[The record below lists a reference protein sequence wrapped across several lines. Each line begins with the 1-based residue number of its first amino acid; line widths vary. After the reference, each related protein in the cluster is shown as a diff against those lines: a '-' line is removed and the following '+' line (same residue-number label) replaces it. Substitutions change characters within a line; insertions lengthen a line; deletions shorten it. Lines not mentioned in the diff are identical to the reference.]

1 MKQVYIKTFGCQMNA
16 HDSERVMGLLRKEGY
31 SPVDDPENA
40 DLIVFNTC
48 SIRQKA
54 EQKFYS
60 MLGRTKFIK
69 KNNPSLK
76 IAVIGCIAQQEGK
89 DMKTR
94 APYVDYIIGPQNI
107 GRVGEALS
115 DGKSV
120 FTDENPDL
128 PVTDFPAERENQ
140 VRALVNV
147 MYGCNNFCSYCI
159 VPYTRGRERSRP
171 SALIIKEISNLAR
184 KGYREVKLLGQNVNS
199 YRSDVTFPE
208 LLYHINDIEGI
219 MRIRFITS
227 HPKDLGKELVRA
239 MKDLDKV
246 CSHIHLP
253 LQSGSTRVLNLMN
266 RKYSF
271 DDYLQ
276 RVDMLRSSIPDIAI
290 TTDIIAGFPGETEKD
305 HTVTVSALKEIEF
318 DGIFSFKYSPRPMTK
333 ASKMDGQLDEGVKS
347 ARLAEILE
355 VQDDITI
362 KKNSLL
368 EDNCLD
374 VLIEEKDK
382 ENIYTGRAGS
392 NKIVTI
398 RSDNE
403 MELGSIINVF
413 IEKANRHTLSGILT
427 K

>member
-1 MKQVYIKTFGCQMNA
+1 MKKVYIKTFGCQMNA
-16 HDSERVMGLLRKEGY
+16 HDSERVMGLLREEGY
-31 SPVDDPENA
+31 SPTNDPENA

-76 IAVIGCIAQQEGK
+76 IAVIGCIAQQEGRE
-89 DMKTR
+89 MKTR

-128 PVTDFPAERENQ
+128 SVTDLPAERENQ
-140 VRALVNV
+140 VRALVNI
-147 MYGCNNFCSYCI
+147 MYGCNNYCSYCV
-159 VPYTRGRERSRP
+159 VPYTRGRERSRT
-171 SALIIKEISNLAR
+171 SAHIIKEISDLAR
-184 KGYREVKLLGQNVNS
+184 KGYKEVKLLGQNVNS
-199 YRSDVTFPE
+199 YSSDVTFPE
-208 LLYHINDIEGI
+208 LLYHINDIEGVK
-219 MRIRFITS
+219 RIRFITS
-227 HPKDLGKELVRA
+227 HPKDLWIELVMA

-276 RVDMLRSSIPDIAI
+276 KVEMLRSSIPDIAI

-305 HTVTVSALKEIEF
+305 HMATVSALKEIEF
-318 DGIFSFKYSPRPMTK
+318 DGIFSFKYSPRPMTS
-333 ASKMDGQLDEGVKS
+333 ASKMEDQLDEGLKS

-355 VQDDITI
+355 IQDDITL

-368 EDNCLD
+368 EGNCLD

-382 ENIYTGRAGS
+382 SNIHTGRARS

-403 MELGSIINVF
+403 IELGSIIDVL
-413 IEKANRHTLSGILT
+413 IEKANRHSLSGIL
-427 K
+427 KK